1 MCECKKMTNM
11 RYARMGHHKRILSAL
26 LYLMR
31 HNAERIQNIQKP
43 RINRSLHV
51 TINNHLKLGC
61 AVVAHINT
69 TTELECIK
77 MCKKA

>member
-1 MCECKKMTNM
+1 
-11 RYARMGHHKRILSAL
+11 
-26 LYLMR
+26 MR

-61 AVVAHINT
+61 AVLAHINT

-77 MCKKA
+77 MCGSEKALKKEVKYTQRLLHQNLVKNCVG